1 MAPGP
6 LWLRRLRFARP
17 GGEVAAAD
25 TAVARRTG
33 PSPVARWLKSLWRDL
48 LLRLQQLVGL
58 AFIVIEGIVALRVVF
73 KAMGANAQAGFSS
86 FIYTISSPFVGPFH
100 PVFKDGTINGHP
112 FELGSVLAM
121 LVFALLAFL
130 ALRVV
135 RVLFSPHS

>member
-1 MAPGP
+1 M
-6 LWLRRLRFARP
+6 
-17 GGEVAAAD
+17 AAAD
-25 TAVARRTG
+25 APVTRRSG
-33 PSPVARWLKSLWRDL
+33 PSAFTRAIRKLYRDL

-86 FIYTISSPFVGPFH
+86 LVYNVSSPFVGPFH
-100 PVFKDGTINGHP
+100 PVFKDGNINGHP

-121 LVFALLAFL
+121 LVFALLAYL
-130 ALRVV
+130 VLRVV

>member
-17 GGEVAAAD
+17 GGGVAAAD

-33 PSPVARWLKSLWRDL
+33 PSPVVRWLKRLWRDL

-58 AFIVIEGIVALRVVF
+58 TFIVVEGIVALRVVF
-73 KAMGANAQAGFSS
+73 KAMGANAHAGFSS
-86 FIYTISSPFVGPFH
+86 LIYSISAPFVGPFH
-100 PVFKDGTINGHP
+100 PVFADGNINGHP

-135 RVLFSPHS
+135 RVVFSPHS